1 MAAATGWRLQ
11 NKSKVSVPSR
21 LEAHGTA
28 LKTLK
33 PMEVSEAVYA
43 HFVFVPGAASECFPF
58 GLSEKHN
65 LVSK

>member
-1 MAAATGWRLQ
+1 MAAATGWGLQ
-11 NKSKVSVPSR
+11 NKSNVSVPSR

-33 PMEVSEAVYA
+33 PMEVSEAVYT
-43 HFVFVPGAASECFPF
+43 HLVYLPGAASECFPF

-65 LVSK
+65 LVGK

>member
-1 MAAATGWRLQ
+1 MAAATGWGLQ
-11 NKSKVSVPSR
+11 NKSNVSVHSR
-21 LEAHGTA
+21 LGAHGTT

-43 HFVFVPGAASECFPF
+43 HFVYLPGAASEYFPF
-58 GLSEKHN
+58 WLGEKCN